1 MNNSLKC
8 LNANTLRL
16 LACALMLCDHM
27 WATVVPGNV
36 WMTWLGR
43 LAFPIFAFQIAEG
56 LFHTSNFKKYAIRLL
71 IFGIVSE
78 IPFDLVYG
86 STILYPFHQNV
97 MFTLLLGLLAIKALD
112 NAKSK
117 FRAVTAIGA
126 GSTPSAIDNSSSTPS
141 AIDNS
146 GSTPSAIDNSS
157 STSSAV
163 DTPTTSRRIAN
174 LALGILIAAL
184 CTLAAAITFTDYGA
198 MGVLT
203 IIAFYVFRDFK
214 FAWLGQLVFMIL
226 ANMIFFQGEYLPLTI
241 AGHYFEFQTQ
251 GFAIFAL
258 IPIWLYNGKKGKTS
272 KALQYGFYAFYPV
285 HLLVLYLIFHYAM

>member
-117 FRAVTAIGA
+117 FRAGTTIGA
-126 GSTPSAIDNSSSTPS
+126 NSTPSVVDNSSSTPS
-141 AIDNS
+141 AI
-146 GSTPSAIDNSS
+146 A
-157 STSSAV
+157 
-163 DTPTTSRRIAN
+163 TPTTARRIAS

>member
-1 MNNSLKC
+1 MKNSIKC

-56 LFHTSNFKKYAIRLL
+56 LLHTSDFKKYAVRLL
-71 IFGIVSE
+71 LFGIVSE

-97 MFTLLLGLLAIKALD
+97 MFTLLLGLLAIKALES
-112 NAKSK
+112 AKEKHS
-117 FRAVTAIGA
+117 TGA
-126 GSTPSAIDNSSSTPS
+126 MVKG
-141 AIDNS
+141 
-146 GSTPSAIDNSS
+146 
-157 STSSAV
+157 V
-163 DTPTTSRRIAN
+163 
-174 LALGILIAAL
+174 LIAAL
-184 CTLAAAITFTDYGA
+184 CTLVAAITFTDYGA

-203 IIAFYVFRDFK
+203 VIAFYVFRDFR
-214 FAWLGQLVFMIL
+214 FAWVCQLAFMVL
-226 ANMIFFQGEYLPLTI
+226 ANMVFFRGEYIPLTI
-241 AGHYFEFQTQ
+241 GSVYLELQTQ
-251 GFAIFAL
+251 GFAVFAL
-258 IPIWLYNGKKGKTS
+258 IPIWLYNGKKGISS

-285 HLLVLYLIFHYAM
+285 HLLVLYLIFHYMV

>member
-112 NAKSK
+112 NAKEK
-117 FRAVTAIGA
+117 G
-126 GSTPSAIDNSSSTPS
+126 G
-141 AIDNS
+141 
-146 GSTPSAIDNSS
+146 
-157 STSSAV
+157 
-163 DTPTTSRRIAN
+163 IAS
-174 LALGILIAAL
+174 LTLGILIAAL

-203 IIAFYVFRDFK
+203 IIAFYIFRDFK